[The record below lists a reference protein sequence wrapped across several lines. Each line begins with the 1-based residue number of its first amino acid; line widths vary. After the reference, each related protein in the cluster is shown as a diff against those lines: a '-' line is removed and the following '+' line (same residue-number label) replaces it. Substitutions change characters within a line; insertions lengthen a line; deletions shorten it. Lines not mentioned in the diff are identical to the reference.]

1 MTNKHDMTFNTK
13 NIKWLVLLFVILL
26 ALSIPAYAWMKK
38 TNHDRAERRRSMLSP
53 VIMVPGSSASINR
66 FDPLIAKL
74 NKNNAHPH
82 SILKI
87 KVSKNGQL
95 SYLGSLNRGDN
106 EPIIV
111 IGFENNHDGYSN
123 IKKQA
128 GWLDEAFYQISD
140 TYKFNN
146 FKAFGHSN
154 GGLIWTYWLEHYYSD
169 YSSEIKIKKLMT
181 LASPFNFSE
190 NSVNRRTQMLNDF
203 IKNKKKL
210 PKNLVVYS
218 LTGGRS
224 YESDGIV
231 PEASVAAAKYV
242 FQNQVKSF
250 TEMTITGDEAGHSDL
265 PQNKQVVQLMKQY
278 LFDKMNSQAPL
289 TKESQKQKDRNKKK
303 EKIK

>member
-1 MTNKHDMTFNTK
+1 
-13 NIKWLVLLFVILL
+13 
-26 ALSIPAYAWMKK
+26 
-38 TNHDRAERRRSMLSP
+38 
-53 VIMVPGSSASINR
+53 MVPGSSASINR